1 MLQRTR
7 TPKAARRGA
16 TTIVESVA
24 VMLIFLVL
32 FFGVMEYCLIIF
44 TQQVA
49 VNASREGVRY
59 AVVSYNIGGPGVLE
73 SNTYMV
79 VDKYMAGVQNRLNNY
94 TRVLYQADVN
104 GNSMGTNSAEPAPYA
119 AYIVVQIDYD
129 YNPILPSMLF
139 LNKTFHVTTRTCMC
153 NEGN

>member
-7 TPKAARRGA
+7 TPQPARRGGA
-16 TTIVESVA
+16 TIVESVA
-24 VMLIFLVL
+24 VMLIFLAL
-32 FFGVMEYCLIIF
+32 FFGVMEYCLIVF

-49 VNASREGVRY
+49 INASREGVRY
-59 AVVSYNIGGPGVLE
+59 AVVQLGTTSLE
-73 SNTYMV
+73 PNTYAV
-79 VDKYMAGVQNRLNNY
+79 VDQYMAGVNKRLNNY
-94 TRVLYQADVN
+94 TRVLYAADAS
-104 GNSMGTNSAEPAPYA
+104 GNSLGTNSAETAPFA

-129 YNPILPSMLF
+129 YNPILPSLLF